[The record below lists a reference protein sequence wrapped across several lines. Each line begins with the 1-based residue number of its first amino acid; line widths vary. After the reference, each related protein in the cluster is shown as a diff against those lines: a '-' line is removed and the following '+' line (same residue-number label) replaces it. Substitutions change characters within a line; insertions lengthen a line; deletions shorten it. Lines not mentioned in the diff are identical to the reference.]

1 MVAEIENKEWK
12 KNIQQIKYENI
23 WIQRWEIKCTE

>member
-1 MVAEIENKEWK
+1 MVTEIDKKRVK

-23 WIQRWEIKCTE
+23 WIQRWEIKYTE